1 MKRVAKRLAG
11 FGLASLITFLPA
23 VANATPIWFGPTH
36 YTSEGSL
43 PTDFYGAACV
53 GDHVMGIET
62 FEDNS
67 LSDFLSID
75 NGSILP
81 PNTTSGLP
89 SSVTDSVDG
98 DDGLIDGNGNGGH
111 SWFYG
116 GGRSVTIAFDSAVTS
131 AGVVWTDGPHF
142 ADVVFE
148 AFDGDGN
155 SLGTIGPADIADGF
169 YTGQTG
175 EDHFFGIKDAGGIGS
190 IALSITSGS
199 GIELDHI
206 TWESCVEHVPE
217 PSSMALL
224 LGAVGLAVF
233 RRRK

>member
-11 FGLASLITFLPA
+11 LGLASLITLIPA
-23 VANATPIWFGPTH
+23 VASATPIWFGPTH
-36 YTSEGSL
+36 YTSEASL

-53 GDHVMGIET
+53 GDHVMGLET

-75 NGSILP
+75 SGGIL
-81 PNTTSGLP
+81 LP

-98 DDGLIDGNGNGGH
+98 DDGSIDGSGTGGH
-111 SWFYG
+111 SWFYAG
-116 GGRSVTIAFDSAVTS
+116 SSEVVITFDSPVTS
-131 AGVVWTDGPHF
+131 AGVVWTDGPHY
-142 ADVVFE
+142 ADVLFE

-155 SLGTIGPADIADGF
+155 SLGTIGPADIADGS
-169 YTGQTG
+169 YTGHTG

-190 IALSITSGS
+190 IALSITAGS